1 MKKFEGLLF
10 ATDLD
15 GTLLADDMTISR
27 EKLEAIEYF
36 KSEGGLFTF
45 VTGRIPAGAGHVAEI
60 VKPNA
65 PVACIQG
72 GGLFDYRTNTLLWAV
87 EMSHEVFD
95 LVDYITELYPTAG
108 VELNVA
114 DKIYFCK
121 KNKYTEKHRLD
132 ERFDDLTCVMREV
145 PEPFSKVL
153 IIDEADRIPA
163 IAKALHEHPLAEK
176 FDFVQSL
183 DWYYEILV
191 KDTNKGKGLLKL
203 CDMLG
208 VDIKNTIAVGDNDND
223 ETLLTTAYRS
233 YAVANATPL
242 AKKSAK
248 FMTVSNNESAI
259 AKVIYSL

>member
-15 GTLLADDMTISR
+15 GTLLSDDKTISR
-27 EKLEAIEYF
+27 ENLDAIEYF

-45 VTGRIPAGAGHVAEI
+45 VTGRIPAGAAHVAEI
-60 VKPNA
+60 VRPNA

-72 GGLFDYRTNTLLWAV
+72 GGLFDYRTGELLWAV

-95 LVDYITELYPTAG
+95 LVDYITALYSTAG

-153 IIDEADRIPA
+153 IVDEADRISGVA
-163 IAKALHEHPLAEK
+163 EALAAHPLAEK
-176 FDFVQSL
+176 FDFVRSD

-191 KDTNKGKGLLKL
+191 KGTNKGKGLLKL

-208 VDIKNTIAVGDNDND
+208 IDIKNTVAVGDNDND
-223 ETLLTTAYRS
+223 ETLLKTANLS
-233 YAVANATPL
+233 YAVSNATPL
-242 AKKSAK
+242 AKESAK
-248 FMTVSNNESAI
+248 FITVSNNESAI